1 MNIDPIEEILEDP
14 DKRAKL
20 MVIITLVQRLIPL
33 VIFLGVMI
41 LILRGLGII

>member
-20 MVIITLVQRLIPL
+20 MVLFTAIQISIPILIAFG
-33 VIFLGVMI
+33 IFV